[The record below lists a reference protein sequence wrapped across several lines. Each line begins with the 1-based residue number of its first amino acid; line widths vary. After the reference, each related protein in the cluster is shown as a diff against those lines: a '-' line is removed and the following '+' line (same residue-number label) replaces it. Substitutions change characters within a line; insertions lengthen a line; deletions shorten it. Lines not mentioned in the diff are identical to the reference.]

1 VSLALRPRT
10 PTEIVDAGFRLI
22 RVGYA
27 QLVTLTL
34 IAFAPS
40 IIVSI
45 ISGGRLQD
53 PQAILAAPG
62 RAAVVVLV
70 GFLCT
75 AIADA
80 AIIAA
85 VSERY
90 LHGGASSA
98 RVLTQTLRRLGV
110 VIAGSLLRWLVVLL
124 AILVTTFAFGLA
136 LGAALVAARA
146 QAIAPVLTPIIVVI
160 ALIAP
165 FYLYLRLFAVV
176 PAIVLDRAPA
186 TGSLGRS
193 WWLTRERAG
202 AVFLALLIAWAVY
215 LSIYIVVALAAQLV
229 PFVPVRVLL
238 GSAVQVL
245 VYPFVGV
252 VTTLLYYDLRV
263 RKEGFDLEMMARDL
277 GATEPPPAAP

>member
-1 VSLALRPRT
+1 
-10 PTEIVDAGFRLI
+10 
-22 RVGYA
+22 VGYA

-40 IIVSI
+40 IIVNI
-45 ISGGRLQD
+45 VSGGRLQD

-62 RAAVVVLV
+62 RTAVVVLV